1 MANIARQS
9 ISRKLTLTVLLTSGG
24 SLLLACLVFV
34 AYDVVTLRRAMIRD
48 AGTLARVIGINSAVA
63 LTFDDP
69 TAASETLAA
78 LSGAQ
83 SVLRA
88 AIYDRDG
95 KLFASYTAPG
105 YTAPGLEWEEPARR
119 PAGSEDAQ
127 FRGRELDLSQGVFFD
142 GRPIGSIQI
151 RWDARELVTRTG
163 SYAGIVLA
171 LFCMVTA
178 VAALNS
184 ARLRK
189 QIAKPLSQLVRS
201 SERIAAGD
209 LSARMAA
216 STDDEIG
223 VLAQTFNAMVLGLRD
238 LVEAVRQSIGDVGDV
253 SDSLRESG
261 ARMSADVQR
270 QSKAVADTEES
281 AEQVRTSSLEVN
293 RTVEKLAASAQETST
308 SIHEMEMSIGEIASH
323 MDRLNESIDTTSSA
337 VDRVATN
344 VDEVARGVDTL
355 HTATEETRVRLD
367 ELSASVRTVEQ
378 NAVESHELSAD
389 TSREASKG
397 VRAVNETITAMKEIA
412 VSFGQLEGSVS
423 HLAQRSQSID
433 EIVQVISDVAEQ
445 TSLLS
450 LNASII
456 AAQAGEHGKPF
467 SVVADQ
473 VKSLANRTRRS
484 TQEIAQ
490 LIRGIQDDTAAAVI
504 AVDEG
509 SAKVD
514 TGVQRSNVAGIVLA
528 KIIEKSELSTARVRE
543 IADATTNQRG
553 DLERVEGAMNDVRQI
568 VETINRSTRD
578 QNRANMEIA
587 NAVQNIRELGENVR
601 RSTSEQRQESSLITN
616 AVNSVAEQLSQIAGA
631 TQAQT
636 KSCETI
642 HQALRVF
649 REVMDETTGRTEAIN
664 EMVARLLE
672 RSRQLDQEI
681 GRFKTS

>member
-1 MANIARQS
+1 VANIARQS

-105 YTAPGLEWEEPARR
+105 YTAPGLEWEEPARP

-293 RTVEKLAASAQETST
+293 RTVETLAASAQETST

-578 QNRANMEIA
+578 QNYANMEIA

>member
-9 ISRKLTLTVLLTSGG
+9 ISRKLTITVLLTSGG

-69 TAASETLAA
+69 AAASETLAA

-88 AIYDRDG
+88 TIYDRDG

-119 PAGSEDAQ
+119 PVGSEDAR

-142 GRPIGSIQI
+142 GMPIGSIQI

-397 VRAVNETITAMKEIA
+397 VRAVNETITAM
-412 VSFGQLEGSVS
+412 
-423 HLAQRSQSID
+423 ID
-433 EIVQVISDVAEQ
+433 EYIYHHRPQLMRGFNHDWLFAGDSEEHKVTNCLSEQISERLWKELELKITPHQ
-445 TSLLS
+445 FR
-450 LNASII
+450 
-456 AAQAGEHGKPF
+456 H
-467 SVVADQ
+467 
-473 VKSLANRTRRS
+473 
-484 TQEIAQ
+484 
-490 LIRGIQDDTAAAVI
+490 AAAYIMLKADPGNYELVRRVLGHRNI
-504 AVDEG
+504 ETTRNFYIGLETLEATRLFGEMV
-509 SAKVD
+509 
-514 TGVQRSNVAGIVLA
+514 TG
-528 KIIEKSELSTARVRE
+528 
-543 IADATTNQRG
+543 
-553 DLERVEGAMNDVRQI
+553 LER
-568 VETINRSTRD
+568 
-578 QNRANMEIA
+578 
-587 NAVQNIRELGENVR
+587 GEAPAK
-601 RSTSEQRQESSLITN
+601 QF
-616 AVNSVAEQLSQIAGA
+616 
-631 TQAQT
+631 T
-636 KSCETI
+636 K
-642 HQALRVF
+642 
-649 REVMDETTGRTEAIN
+649 
-664 EMVARLLE
+664 
-672 RSRQLDQEI
+672 
-681 GRFKTS
+681 KTHA